1 MADVERQAEQMPWGH
16 CGRGT
21 ERIIE
26 AVDTVGADNVQISL
40 NRVAFLLRR
49 GAITRSGRRV
59 RCQER
64 RRVRSAFR
72 DTGISFRLEI
82 LGDHFGAYRFS
93 PLANAR

>member
-59 RCQER
+59 RCQAALETAR
-64 RRVRSAFR
+64 PISVPRYR
-72 DTGISFRLEI
+72 D
-82 LGDHFGAYRFS
+82 
-93 PLANAR
+93 